1 MGSYLTI
8 SHKKLE
14 MKPKK
19 CRTRKYNIKF
29 IKLIKQKKEGK
40 LVKYIV
46 EPFRFCVFPV
56 NPMNAMRF
64 CDEAY
69 MQLILVIKKS
79 NQMDQ

>member
-1 MGSYLTI
+1 MVSYLTI
-8 SHKKLE
+8 SLKRLE

-19 CRTRKYNIKF
+19 YRTRKYNIKYF
-29 IKLIKQKKEGK
+29 KLIKKKKEGK

-56 NPMNAMRF
+56 NPMNSMRF

-69 MQLILVIKKS
+69 T
-79 NQMDQ
+79 

>member
-1 MGSYLTI
+1 
-8 SHKKLE
+8 

-19 CRTRKYNIKF
+19 FKTRKYIIILF
-29 IKLIKQKKEGK
+29 KLINQKKEGK

-56 NPMNAMRF
+56 NPMNSMRF

-69 MQLILVIKKS
+69 MNLILVIKKS